1 MKKKLLIVTLNDYII
16 YQPTI
21 LNLYDALLPHFAVT
35 IISFEPQFIGNKKD
49 DDRNIIYLKPN
60 FYWQEFFQKL
70 DFVIFKFVRQARPV
84 LPKLTYHYF
93 YYNYYLPKILKKKLR
108 SLSADIVIAVDI
120 PALYVSQQVFG
131 AVHFLSLEIDTSI
144 PHFKKI
150 DTDKIKSVFIQ
161 STIRYKHLFPTK
173 EIRTFLVQN
182 SPVFNEKYRTNYQR
196 QDFVWAG
203 TILERFGITD
213 CLNFFEHFRQFRL
226 VIKGGGDKKTMEKV
240 YQDYGHLI
248 RVDRVHINQDYLR
261 SDSFIDFLSRF
272 RIGFCFYSW
281 NLIKEN
287 FNYQTAPSGKLF
299 MYLAAGTPVIAC
311 NIPGFSFVK
320 EFGVG
325 VLIDDY
331 KPETIYKAIVEIETN
346 YEQYSG
352 NCYKAARH
360 FSFDAAVKPYVEYLA
375 EQ

>member
-21 LNLYDALLPHFAVT
+21 LNLYDALLPHFDVT
-35 IISFEPQFIGNKKD
+35 IISFEPQFISNKKD

-161 STIRYKHLFPTK
+161 SPIRYKHLFPTK

-240 YQDYGHLI
+240 YLGYGHLI
-248 RVDRVHINQDYLR
+248 RVGGSCQAQAHP
-261 SDSFIDFLSRF
+261 LSR
-272 RIGFCFYSW
+272 RHD
-281 NLIKEN
+281 
-287 FNYQTAPSGKLF
+287 QAPH
-299 MYLAAGTPVIAC
+299 
-311 NIPGFSFVK
+311 IPRRSV
-320 EFGVG
+320 
-325 VLIDDY
+325 
-331 KPETIYKAIVEIETN
+331 
-346 YEQYSG
+346 
-352 NCYKAARH
+352 
-360 FSFDAAVKPYVEYLA
+360 
-375 EQ
+375 